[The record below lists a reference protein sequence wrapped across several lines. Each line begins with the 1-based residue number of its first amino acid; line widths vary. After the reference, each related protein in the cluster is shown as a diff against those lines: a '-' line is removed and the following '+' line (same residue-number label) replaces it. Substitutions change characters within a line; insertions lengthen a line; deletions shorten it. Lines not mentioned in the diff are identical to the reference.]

1 MPCAAARNIA
11 ARRVIAELDAT
22 NAGID
27 DLALDRALDLRIA
40 AVEAGLD
47 TLRLLDRHGVQRFD
61 QGDLA
66 YDLVR
71 AFYRALAPEIG
82 RRPWMRLLDLGSGY
96 GRFGFYGALRH
107 GLTVHGLELVTE
119 RVVESARAARALG
132 LDQLSFA
139 AGDLLTDPWPAAD
152 VYCMMNAVL
161 PDLLPT
167 VLARLKAQAQV
178 RRIVVASVS
187 TSNAVFAGAPWLRE
201 LATAVEGPAAREL
214 RLWESIGHG
223 GSDSI
228 ERASFPTAID
238 SLDRTVIPE
247 ASQRLCGT
255 QGPAHRGCPVVSG
268 T

>member
-1 MPCAAARNIA
+1 MPSAAARNAA
-11 ARRVIAELDAT
+11 ARRLVSELDAT
-22 NAGID
+22 DAAID

-66 YDLVR
+66 YGLVR
-71 AFYRALAPEIG
+71 AFYRALTPEIR
-82 RRPWMRLLDLGSGY
+82 RRPGMRLLDLGSGY

-119 RVVESARAARALG
+119 RAVEAARAARALG

-161 PDLLPT
+161 PDLLPQ
-167 VLARLKAQAQV
+167 VMARLKAQARA

-187 TSNAVFAGAPWLRE
+187 TSNAAFARAAWLRE
-201 LATAVEGPAAREL
+201 LAIEAEGPADREL
-214 RLWESIGHG
+214 RMWES
-223 GSDSI
+223 
-228 ERASFPTAID
+228 
-238 SLDRTVIPE
+238 V
-247 ASQRLCGT
+247 
-255 QGPAHRGCPVVSG
+255 GPVNA
-268 T
+268 